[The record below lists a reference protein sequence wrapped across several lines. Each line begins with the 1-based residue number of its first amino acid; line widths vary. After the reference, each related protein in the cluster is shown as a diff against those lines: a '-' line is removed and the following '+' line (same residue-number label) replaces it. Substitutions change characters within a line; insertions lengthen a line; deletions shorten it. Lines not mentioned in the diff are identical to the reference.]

1 MSIKNFSLGVMFMR
15 KLVPGISIPQCK
27 FIVDEKT
34 GLNISIQKLKVCIDK
49 GDTASQHRIKI
60 SMYRKVVSRS
70 MCYYSK
76 NLWGATNRDMSLIKT
91 CFYSHTYSFLV

>member
-70 MCYYSK
+70 TCYYSE
-76 NLWGATNRDMSLIKT
+76 NQVFGGATNRDMALNET
-91 CFYSHTYSFLV
+91 CLYS